1 MSMDALKLIKIAED
15 EADDIKRQAIQKA
28 REIVLAAEREGDS
41 LLRNVTKEAQ
51 QNSLVLLEKA
61 SCEAEKE
68 IELLRKTHENQKQ
81 VLINKSNIGMQKA
94 VSLIVG
100 KVVGLN
106 GNR

>member
-51 QNSLVLLEKA
+51 QNSLGLLEKA
-61 SCEAEKE
+61 SREAETE

>member
-1 MSMDALKLIKIAED
+1 MSMDALKSIKLTED
-15 EADDIKRQAIQKA
+15 EADDLKKQAVQKA
-28 REIVLAAEREGDS
+28 REIVVAAEREGDS

-51 QNSLVLLEKA
+51 QNSRVLLEKA
-61 SCEAEKE
+61 SCEAETE
-68 IELLRKTHENQKQ
+68 IEILRKTHENQKQ
-81 VLINKSNIGMQKA
+81 VLIDKSNIGMQKA